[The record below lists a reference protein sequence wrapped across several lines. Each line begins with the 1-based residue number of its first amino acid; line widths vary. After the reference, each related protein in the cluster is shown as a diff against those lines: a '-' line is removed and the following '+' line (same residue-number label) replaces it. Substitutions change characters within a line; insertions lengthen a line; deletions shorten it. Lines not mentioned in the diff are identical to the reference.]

1 VGTTKLDPQRGVGIM
16 VNHEYVPGEKVLPTE
31 AEAKKL
37 RPAN

>member
-1 VGTTKLDPQRGVGIM
+1 

-31 AEAKKL
+31 EEAKKL

>member
-1 VGTTKLDPQRGVGIM
+1 M

-31 AEAKKL
+31 EDAKKL